1 MKKKRQGGAR
11 IGAGRKPLPDGEKK
25 VTITIYPK
33 QKYIDILGGKES
45 ASLVALKAIE
55 QSTAT
60 NIGYMQ

>member
-11 IGAGRKPLPDGEKK
+11 IGAGRKPLADGEKK

-55 QSTAT
+55 Q
-60 NIGYMQ
+60 